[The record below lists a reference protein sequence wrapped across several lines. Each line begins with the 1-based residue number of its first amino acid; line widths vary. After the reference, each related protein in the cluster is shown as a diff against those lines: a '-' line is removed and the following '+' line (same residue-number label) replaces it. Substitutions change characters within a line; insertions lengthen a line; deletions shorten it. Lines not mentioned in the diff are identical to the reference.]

1 MNFRL
6 TPAQIE
12 YLRTQP
18 PEDGTRIPIAL
29 RLLNA
34 NQREYADHI
43 GLKPQQLSGW
53 LAGDDLLLSNAFR
66 LAAPFGLSVCDVWTE
81 APGAKR
87 KPKAKKA
94 NGNSKRL
101 NSARSKGPRA
111 EAA

>member
-6 TPAQIE
+6 TPEQVA
-12 YLRTQP
+12 YVRSQP
-18 PEDGTRIPIAL
+18 PENGTRIPIAL

-34 NQREYADHI
+34 NQREYAEHVEV
-43 GLKPQQLSGW
+43 KPQQLSGW

-66 LAAPFGLSVCDVWTE
+66 LASPFGLSVCDVWTE

-87 KPKAKKA
+87 KSTAKPATGRKHA
-94 NGNSKRL
+94 G
-101 NSARSKGPRA
+101 RSRRRGPHA